1 MGEEEEEEEKK
12 ERNEAMNTR
21 PSVYA
26 LVGPVGTDAEG
37 ENKNK
42 KDR

>member
-1 MGEEEEEEEKK
+1 MGEEEKK

-21 PSVYA
+21 HNPSVYA